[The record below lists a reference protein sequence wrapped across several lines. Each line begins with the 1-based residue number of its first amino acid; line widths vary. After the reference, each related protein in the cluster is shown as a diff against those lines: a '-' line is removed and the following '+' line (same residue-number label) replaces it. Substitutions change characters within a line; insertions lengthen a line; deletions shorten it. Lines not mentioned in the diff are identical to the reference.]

1 MQYLIFITKKRKRV
15 MKKLILFSLCWAIAS
30 NIQIALANVNRL
42 TNNDTDDYD
51 IRTGCAYNQFLNCPD
66 YDVANENNRDQFN
79 VPNFAAMF
87 TKTLDHDPITGVAST
102 TGQQNFQIL
111 VNATENGQQ
120 TTYNS
125 ITRHSGASKFVNP
138 QASAACNLMGR
149 DSSAIPMPMVPT
161 LDSEWAGADMAEVY
175 LQAIARNVSFSDY
188 GTGTG
193 TDIDSINGG
202 SITQN
207 ACKVLNAFGSAYH
220 GPKDSGSVTPAVLFR
235 GTSNG
240 CLVGPY
246 LSQFILQDL
255 HRINQKLLPE
265 KQLVPIASNR
275 EFGITWNNFVTIQN
289 GLIPVPYSP
298 SDFGSLRYTIN
309 GRDLGTSVHNDLPTD
324 FWMQCFNILYN
335 NGFPQAPNLPYFN
348 GAMPNEKPFITMGGP
363 DIVAQISAV
372 SRLALQNAWAIKWR
386 ATRRLRPEA
395 MAGLIHQKVV
405 TEQNP
410 YSLDKTIFGTL
421 GGINLMNWVRS
432 YNLSQLPYNQDNDTY
447 LLALMYPEGCPA
459 HPSYPS
465 GHAIVAGA
473 CSTVIKAFMDD
484 QVLFKDYLTP
494 MVPDPNNPTELIPL
508 ADGSENLLTVGGEL
522 EKLASN
528 IPLGRDFAGVHYRSD
543 CDYGVAIGEAIAIEF
558 LKDLAATYAEQ
569 GFTGFEL
576 NKRNG
581 VRIRITANGVTVI

>member
-1 MQYLIFITKKRKRV
+1 
-15 MKKLILFSLCWAIAS
+15 MKKLILFSSCLAIGS
-30 NIQIALANVNRL
+30 NIQIALANVNRF
-42 TNNDTDDYD
+42 TNNELADAYGV
-51 IRTGCAYNQFLNCPD
+51 RTGCAYNQCFNSPD
-66 YDVANENNRDQFN
+66 YDIANENNGDQFN

-87 TKTLDHDPITGVAST
+87 TKTLDHDPVTGVAST

-120 TTYNS
+120 ATYNS
-125 ITRHSGASKFVNP
+125 ITRHPGAGKFVNP
-138 QASAACNLMGR
+138 QSSAAWTLIGR
-149 DSSAIPMPMVPT
+149 DSSATPMPIVPT

-188 GTGTG
+188 GTGAR
-193 TDIDSINGG
+193 TDVDTINGG

-207 ACKVLNAFGSAYH
+207 ACNVLNAFGSAYH
-220 GPKDSGSVTPAVLFR
+220 GPTAGGIVTPAVLFR

-246 LSQFILQDL
+246 LSQLILQDL

-275 EFGITWNNFVTIQN
+275 EFGVTWDNFVAIQN
-289 GLIPVPYSP
+289 GLIPVPYTP
-298 SDFGSLRYTIN
+298 GDFGSLRYTIN
-309 GRDLGTSVHNDLPTD
+309 GRDLGTSVHYDLPTD
-324 FWMQCFNILYN
+324 FCMQCFNILYN

-348 GAMPNEKPFITMGGP
+348 GAMPNEQPFTTMGGP
-363 DIVAQISAV
+363 DIVAQIGAV
-372 SRLALQNAWAIKWR
+372 SRLALQNAWAHKWR

-395 MAGLIHQKVV
+395 MAGLVDQAVV
-405 TEQNP
+405 TGQNP
-410 YSLDKTIFGTL
+410 YNLDETIFGTL

-432 YNLSQLPYNQDNDTY
+432 YNLSQIPFNADNGTY

-465 GHAIVAGA
+465 GHATVAGA
-473 CSTVIKAFMDD
+473 VSTVVKAFMDD
-484 QVLFKDYLTP
+484 QALFKDYLTP
-494 MVPDPNNPTELIPL
+494 MIPDPNNPTQLIPL

-528 IPLGRDFAGVHYRSD
+528 IALGRDFAAVHYRTD
-543 CDYGVAIGEAIAIEF
+543 GDYGVALGEAIAIEF
-558 LKDLAATYAEQ
+558 LVDLAATYAEQ

-576 NKRNG
+576 TKRNG